1 MQLAQAMTMER
12 PTQTWRGAG
21 LTEPVMDNVVP
32 LRDGLGMPGAESGDG
47 QLWRGV
53 RLHLLGAFQVS
64 VGGRLLSLGASI
76 QRLLAILALQPHP
89 VNRPT
94 VAGLLWDDSA
104 ERRAQANL
112 RTTVYRLNQIC
123 NGIIEVTAK
132 TLRISP
138 SVAVDAREVGVFA
151 NQLLDDAPGLHLRW
165 PPMGALNHDLLPDWD
180 HDWLRPEQARF
191 RSLRLHCL
199 ETLCERLMRDGRYG
213 QAADAALAVVHADP
227 FRESA
232 HGHLIKVYLAEG
244 NRHEAVR
251 HFLDYRRTLD
261 AELGLSPSREISRLL
276 DVA

>member
-1 MQLAQAMTMER
+1 MHLAQVMMEER
-12 PTQTWRGAG
+12 PTQMWRDVRRP
-21 LTEPVMDNVVP
+21 EPIVDNVVP
-32 LRDGLGMPGAESGDG
+32 LRGGAGKPAPESGDG
-47 QLWRGV
+47 QFLRGI
-53 RLHLLGAFQVS
+53 RLHLLGAFQIS
-64 VGGRLLSLGASI
+64 VGGRLLPLGTSI

-89 VNRPT
+89 INRST

-123 NGIIEVTAK
+123 NGIIEATTK

-138 SVAVDAREVGVFA
+138 MVAVDAREVGVFA
-151 NQLLDDAPGLHLRW
+151 NQLLDDAPGLHLGW

-180 HDWLRPEQARF
+180 HEWLRPEQERF

-199 ETLCERLMRDGRYG
+199 ETLCERLVRDGRYG
-213 QAADAALAVVHADP
+213 QAADAALTVVHADP

-232 HGHLIKVYLAEG
+232 HGQLIKVYLAEG

-251 HFLDYRRTLD
+251 HFLQYRRNLD
-261 AELGLSPSREISRLL
+261 AELGMSPSREISRLL